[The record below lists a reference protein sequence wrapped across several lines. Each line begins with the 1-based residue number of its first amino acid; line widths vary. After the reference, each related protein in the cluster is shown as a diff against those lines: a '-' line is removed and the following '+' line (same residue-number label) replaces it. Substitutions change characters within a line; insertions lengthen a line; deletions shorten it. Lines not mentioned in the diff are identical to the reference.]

1 MVVITQRSYCADLS
15 PGWPYLAQWLGFP
28 LYSSRTRGTVINT
41 VGSLVLS
48 KAPYIVGAAST
59 QSGHQLCPVV
69 GSAAPVKRTKI
80 RFAALATKDALNS
93 ASLLTDSFEV
103 ALDELICNIRLC
115 SSAFADKLLAMQCQL
130 TEMLAGRAITRLIQK
145 NSKQV

>member
-1 MVVITQRSYCADLS
+1 
-15 PGWPYLAQWLGFP
+15 
-28 LYSSRTRGTVINT
+28 
-41 VGSLVLS
+41 
-48 KAPYIVGAAST
+48 
-59 QSGHQLCPVV
+59 
-69 GSAAPVKRTKI
+69 VKRTKI

-103 ALDELICNIRLC
+103 ALDELICNVRLC